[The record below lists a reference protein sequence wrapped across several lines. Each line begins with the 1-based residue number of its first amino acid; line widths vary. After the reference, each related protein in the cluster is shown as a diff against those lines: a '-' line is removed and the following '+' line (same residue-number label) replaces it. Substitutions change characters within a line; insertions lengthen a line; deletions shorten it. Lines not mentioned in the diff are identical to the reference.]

1 MNFSRTRL
9 SLQEVFNKCLPVMS
23 IQAIPPPF
31 PQVEGLQRI
40 DLYSHY
46 IFQIQPNCQICIY
59 IFTIFGCLLIYQ
71 LLILHVRKI
80 KTRDNKCFAAIV
92 FPFGMEAQGFFF
104 FTIYSFL
111 YFLEPQCTLA
121 YLFCLFVF
129 ILLPLIY
136 NYMQNIM
143 FTRLPHSPCPPP
155 NPHYCHCPSAQ

>member
-23 IQAIPPPF
+23 IQAISPPF
-31 PQVEGLQRI
+31 PQIKALQRI

-80 KTRDNKCFAAIV
+80 KTRDNKCFAAIM
-92 FPFGMEAQGFFF
+92 FPFGMEAQVFFF
-104 FTIYSFL
+104 LFFYFLRFFIFTICSF
-111 YFLEPQCTLA
+111 
-121 YLFCLFVF
+121 
-129 ILLPLIY
+129 I
-136 NYMQNIM
+136 
-143 FTRLPHSPCPPP
+143 SW
-155 NPHYCHCPSAQ
+155 